1 MKKGEEILRRVYLD
15 NNATTPLHPEILISM
30 LPFLKEDFGN
40 PSSLHQFGRKVKVR
54 IDEEREKV
62 ADAIGADPSEIVFTS
77 GGSESDNFAIKGFAW
92 ANRRNGSGHIITSSI
107 EHHAVIESCRYLK
120 NNGFRIT
127 YLPVDEY
134 GMVNPL
140 DVEKAI
146 TIDTILISVHH
157 SNNET
162 GTIEPIEEISSI
174 AKSKG
179 VKIHTDAVQSLGK
192 VPLDVNELGVDLL
205 SVSAHKLHG
214 PKGIGALYIRKGINM
229 HPLINGGGH
238 EKKRRGGTE
247 NAAGIIGF
255 GKACEIAMFDI
266 KKKSSDMAALRD
278 RLQNLIMERIP
289 DVKLNGHPVKRL
301 PSTLNIGFESA
312 DGEAIAVNL
321 DLEGVAVSVGS
332 ACSSGSI
339 EPSHVLTAMGLPHE
353 IVQGSIRFS
362 FGMENTIEDINYVMD
377 ILPTIVERVREISFA
392 V

>member
-1 MKKGEEILRRVYLD
+1 MKEGEEILRRVYLD

-107 EHHAVIESCRYLK
+107 EHHAVIESCRYLEK
-120 NNGFRIT
+120 NGFRIT

-214 PKGIGALYIRKGINM
+214 PKGIGALYIRKGINI

-377 ILPTIVERVREISFA
+377 ILPAIAGRVRGISFA